1 MYCINCTDCTVS
13 IVLIVLNQLY
23 WLYFI
28 LFTLGERIRPQI
40 DVSYEYVEEG
50 DALDLRCNVRVS
62 FYILS
67 PDLFF
72 TSYFINGVYKSNWEY
87 RIKIKVCIW
96 YTGKTKILKYF
107 FLSVH
112 QIICYLC
119 KSLTWCTWDIFSKY
133 ILKPYICLPQL
144 SPEPKVY

>member
-1 MYCINCTDCTVS
+1 MNCICCTDCTVS
-13 IVLIVLNQLY
+13 IVLIVLYQLYWLYYINCTDSTVSIVRNCTDCTVLIVLIVLYQLY

-107 FLSVH
+107 F
-112 QIICYLC
+112 
-119 KSLTWCTWDIFSKY
+119 
-133 ILKPYICLPQL
+133 CLYT
-144 SPEPKVY
+144 K